1 MSAAVRGFRAS
12 RGLAAAVCAISYA
25 AQYYDGTCC
34 RETHAQYAAD
44 NVQLCRDMPAKYE
57 LRTAMPNMAYSD
69 PSVTLAAAALVPE
82 CSPSHRICPLTC
94 AHTLT
99 HRHGHAH
106 MTLYYSCHETAVG
119 PPRCA
124 CALRPS
130 DHEGRHALS
139 GAVPLR
145 RTSGSGTLECSN
157 GRLVHLKRV
166 LACQSSIVCACT
178 HTHLHAV
185 PWNALRVAATLL
197 SVSSRCPYS

>member
-1 MSAAVRGFRAS
+1 MRRGNVRVLCVFRVS
-12 RGLAAAVCAISYA
+12 RELAAAVCYFVCGTVLRWHAH
-25 AQYYDGTCC
+25 DGTCC

-106 MTLYYSCHETAVG
+106 MTLYYSYHETAVG
-119 PPRCA
+119 PPLCA

-130 DHEGRHALS
+130 DREGRRALS
-139 GAVPLR
+139 GAVLCR
-145 RTSGSGTLECSN
+145 SGV
-157 GRLVHLKRV
+157 LVGRV
-166 LACQSSIVCACT
+166 L
-178 HTHLHAV
+178 
-185 PWNALRVAATLL
+185 L
-197 SVSSRCPYS
+197 SAQTVGWYI